1 MSNYLPTHQHT
12 AACGHYNAPS
22 QPPACT
28 HPHYPQPAS
37 HGAGKW
43 LAIGIG
49 GSFLAVA
56 LSVSMV
62 AFAIGAVALTIC
74 VVILRSVWNDFAH
87 KG

>member
-1 MSNYLPTHQHT
+1 MSDYLPAHQHT
-12 AACGHYNAPS
+12 AVCGHTQAP

-28 HPHYPQPAS
+28 HPHYPAAS
-37 HGAGKW
+37 NNGAGKW

-74 VVILRSVWNDFAH
+74 VVILRSVWADFR